1 MALFPCSRILRHLFQ
16 LVHLD
21 VPFGDIPTRRR
32 SAGYGIDNEKLKPI
46 AHHEPSIV
54 EKKKRVAFAER
65 DVLCVISDLPIDRLP
80 VVREIRHVIPWP
92 SDANHN
98 KTRRSADDKFIPVQ
112 DGDAMKFGWR
122 DWF

>member
-21 VPFGDIPTRRR
+21 VPFR
-32 SAGYGIDNEKLKPI
+32 GYSHATPFGRLRIDNEKLKPI

-65 DVLCVISDLPIDRLP
+65 DV
-80 VVREIRHVIPWP
+80 
-92 SDANHN
+92 
-98 KTRRSADDKFIPVQ
+98 
-112 DGDAMKFGWR
+112 
-122 DWF
+122 